1 MTQIA
6 YLAMLCAEPASL
18 AHFYAGNFGMDEIA
32 SNAAGDVTLSDGGF
46 NLTLF
51 KNRGALHEPHM
62 ENGLH
67 HIGIAVDNVDA
78 VVARYRVR
86 YPRGTVIAENG
97 DLQHGTVRIFDP
109 ECNPVSL
116 SQTNFGLPAATA
128 SARVP
133 RIAHLALNALDTEA
147 VRDFY
152 RDVFGFREVF
162 EAHKESSKK
171 PGYRNKHL
179 GDGHSNVAI
188 QAFYSGEEG
197 HEARFGIAHFGLLV
211 PDSKAAAERVATA
224 GATVKARPAHRT
236 QSEIR
241 MRDPEGN
248 GCDLSQRGW
257 EVDTDKWVRA
267 A

>member
-1 MTQIA
+1 MARIR
-6 YLAMLCAEPASL
+6 YLAFLGADPAAL
-18 AHFYAGNFGMDEIA
+18 AGFYLHNFGLDEIGRSA
-32 SNAAGDVTLSDGGF
+32 DGDITLSDGGF
-46 NLTLF
+46 NVTLF
-51 KNRGALHEPHM
+51 RLRPSLGEPRM
-62 ENGLH
+62 ELGLH
-67 HIGIAVDNVDA
+67 HLGIAVDNVEA
-78 VVARYRVR
+78 VVARYRAR

-97 DLQHGTVRIFDP
+97 DLQHGEVRIYDP
-109 ECNPVSL
+109 ECNPVTL
-116 SQTNFGLPAATA
+116 SGNNFGLGDAPE
-128 SARVP
+128 RIP

-147 VRDFY
+147 ILDFY
-152 RDVFGFREVF
+152 RDVFGFRELF
-162 EAHKESSKK
+162 EAHKESRKR
-171 PGYRNKHL
+171 PGYRNKHV

-197 HEARFGIAHFGLLV
+197 HEARFGIAHFGVLV
-211 PDSKAAAERVATA
+211 PDSKAMAERVQAS